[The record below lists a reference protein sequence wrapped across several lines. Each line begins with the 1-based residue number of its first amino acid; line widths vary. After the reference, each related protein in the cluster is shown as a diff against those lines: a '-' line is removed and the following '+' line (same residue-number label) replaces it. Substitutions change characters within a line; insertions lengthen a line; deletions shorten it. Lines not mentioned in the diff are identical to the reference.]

1 MMPLPATGN
10 GERTPAAL
18 APHNR
23 VSRSRCAPGP
33 SPLYARGPERAP
45 GAGAGRAVRIIRS
58 GEPRAE
64 PARRRCRPGP
74 RSPSRMPS
82 PDIDTA
88 YIERLAELLQRTGLT
103 EIEVCQGETRIRVAK
118 QHPPAVEYTVPPA
131 APGAHAGLAP
141 AAAPPAA
148 AQASEAPH
156 PGAITSPMVGT
167 VYLAPEPTAPAV
179 ISSGDMVKEGQ
190 TLLIIEAMK
199 VMNAIRAPRAG
210 RVLRIFVESS
220 APVEYGEPL
229 LVLE

>member
-1 MMPLPATGN
+1 
-10 GERTPAAL
+10 
-18 APHNR
+18 
-23 VSRSRCAPGP
+23 
-33 SPLYARGPERAP
+33 
-45 GAGAGRAVRIIRS
+45 
-58 GEPRAE
+58 
-64 PARRRCRPGP
+64 
-74 RSPSRMPS
+74 MPS

-118 QHPPAVEYTVPPA
+118 QHPPAVEYTVPPP
-131 APGAHAGLAP
+131 APVAHAGLAP

-148 AQASEAPH
+148 APASEAPH
-156 PGAITSPMVGT
+156 PGTITSPMVGT
-167 VYLAPEPTAPAV
+167 VYLAPEPTAPAFV
-179 ISSGDMVKEGQ
+179 SAGDMVKEGQ

>member
-1 MMPLPATGN
+1 
-10 GERTPAAL
+10 
-18 APHNR
+18 
-23 VSRSRCAPGP
+23 
-33 SPLYARGPERAP
+33 
-45 GAGAGRAVRIIRS
+45 
-58 GEPRAE
+58 
-64 PARRRCRPGP
+64 
-74 RSPSRMPS
+74 MPS

-118 QHPPAVEYTVPPA
+118 QHPPAAEHTVAPPA
-131 APGAHAGLAP
+131 PVAHAALAP
-141 AAAPPAA
+141 AAAAPAPAPASAVPP
-148 AQASEAPH
+148 
-156 PGAITSPMVGT
+156 PGPIASPMVGT
-167 VYLAPEPTAPAV
+167 GDRAPEHTAPAFV
-179 ISSGDMVKEGQ
+179 SAGDMVKEGQ